1 MQLMSAQ
8 PNLFTAESEA
18 YLQQQIVT
26 YIGNKRSLLPLIQQA
41 IHVVLDRTGK
51 DRLATLD
58 LFSGSGIVS
67 RLLKRYSSVLHANDL
82 ETYSR
87 VINTCYLTNKSELNW
102 NEVVQCQALP
112 ELTIGLVHGRMKSAE
127 KQQTLS

>member
-1 MQLMSAQ
+1 MQLMSTQ

-51 DRLATLD
+51 DRLVTLD

-67 RLLKRYSSVLHANDL
+67 RLLKRYSSVVHANDL

-102 NEVVQCQALP
+102 NEVAQCHA
-112 ELTIGLVHGRMKSAE
+112 ELK
-127 KQQTLS
+127 KQIQLILL